1 MSYRRTDD
9 AVTDSPRG
17 MDAPASTADT
27 SPPPRL
33 LDQVRIRCR
42 TKHYSIRTERAYV
55 GWARRFILANNRR
68 HPRELGLAE
77 VEAFLSALAV
87 REDVAA
93 STQNQALSAL
103 LFLYKE
109 VLGIELPWVGS
120 VTRAKRP
127 KRLPVV
133 LTHAEVRSLLAL
145 LDGQV
150 GLMASLDRKST
161 RLNSSH

>member
-1 MSYRRTDD
+1 MSYRGEDEAVKD
-9 AVTDSPRG
+9 ALG
-17 MDAPASTADT
+17 PAQGPDGSTT
-27 SPPPRL
+27 PPPRL

-42 TKHYSIRTERAYV
+42 TKHYCIRTERAYV
-55 GWARRFILANNRR
+55 GWARRFILANGRR

-87 REDVAA
+87 RDDVSA

-109 VLGIELPWVGS
+109 VLGLELPWVGS
-120 VTRAKRP
+120 VTRARRP

-133 LTHAEVRSLLAL
+133 LAH
-145 LDGQV
+145 
-150 GLMASLDRKST
+150 
-161 RLNSSH
+161 

>member
-1 MSYRRTDD
+1 PARP
-9 AVTDSPRG
+9 AF
-17 MDAPASTADT
+17 PASQP
-27 SPPPRL
+27 SPPQPAQPPRL
-33 LDQVRIRCR
+33 LEQVRIRCR

-55 GWARRFILANNRR
+55 GWARRFILANDRR

-77 VEAFLSALAV
+77 IEAFLSSLAV
-87 REDVAA
+87 RDNVAA

-109 VLGIELPWVGS
+109 VLGIELPWVGE

-133 LTHAEVRSLLAL
+133 LTHSEVR
-145 LDGQV
+145 
-150 GLMASLDRKST
+150 
-161 RLNSSH
+161 